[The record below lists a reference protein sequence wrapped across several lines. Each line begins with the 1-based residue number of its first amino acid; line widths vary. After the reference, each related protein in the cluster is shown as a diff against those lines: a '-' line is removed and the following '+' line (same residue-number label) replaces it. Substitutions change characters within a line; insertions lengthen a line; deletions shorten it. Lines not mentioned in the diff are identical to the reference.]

1 MQPISRRDFLK
12 LGALALGGMAFT
24 SYLPEFTPY
33 DDSELARVAINSIS
47 VFKEPSDKSRIV
59 GQWFRDDVVRIY
71 ETVTADTPAYNP
83 VWYRVWG
90 GYMHRARLQRV
101 KLRYNPPLAVIPEKG
116 ILAEVT
122 VPYSRAYFYNKWDG
136 WKSTYR
142 LYYNSVHWV
151 KAVADG
157 PDGQPWYRIL
167 DELDETTYLAPA
179 IHLRPI
185 PPEEMAPI
193 TTDLPFEAK
202 RIFVNLTTQTVTAYE
217 NDLPVFEAK
226 ISSGLSGLST
236 ADVPTGTPV
245 GDFNVLVKMPSKHM
259 GIADLAASIDAYSL
273 PGVPWCSFFDN
284 QDPIRGYAF
293 HGTYWH
299 DNYGVPMSHGCINMR
314 PQDAKWIFRWTRP
327 IAAFEDINPLTLDRK
342 GFGILVQ
349 IRS

>member
-1 MQPISRRDFLK
+1 VTI
-12 LGALALGGMAFT
+12 A
-24 SYLPEFTPY
+24 
-33 DDSELARVAINSIS
+33 SIS

-71 ETVTADTPAYNP
+71 ETVTAETPAYNP

-101 KLRYNPPLAVIPEKG
+101 KIRYNQPLTVIPEKG
-116 ILAEVT
+116 MLAEVT

-142 LYYNSVHWV
+142 LYYSSVHWV
-151 KAVADG
+151 KAVEDG

-185 PPEEMAPI
+185 TPEEMAPLSP
-193 TTDLPFEAK
+193 DMPFEAK
-202 RIFVNLTTQTVTAYE
+202 HIFVNLTTQTVNAYE
-217 NDLPVFEAK
+217 NDQSVFEAK
-226 ISSGLSGLST
+226 ISSGLSGISSADEPT
-236 ADVPTGTPV
+236 ATPV
-245 GDFNVLVKMPSKHM
+245 GDFNVVVKMPSKHM
-259 GIADLAASIDAYSL
+259 GEANLAADIEDYVL
-273 PGVPWCSFFDN
+273 PGVPWTTFFTE
-284 QDPIRGYAF
+284 RGHAF

-314 PQDAKWIFRWTRP
+314 PEDAKWIFRWTRP
-327 IAAFEDINPLTLDRK
+327 IAAFNDLNPLTLDRK
-342 GFGILVQ
+342 GFGTPVQ